1 MDDAVW
7 HMVAKVDI
15 PELKIRGGDIL
26 RFNPALGPLPW
37 TIGRRAD
44 LNFGAVLNQMNL
56 GALEAVDI
64 TPSFAIEELTRRA
77 GPPARILPLRP
88 RPQQSAG

>member
-15 PELKIRGGDIL
+15 PELRIREGDIL
-26 RFNPALGPLPW
+26 RFNPALGSLPW
-37 TIGRRAD
+37 TIGRRTD
-44 LNFGAVLNQMNL
+44 LNFGAVLNQVNL
-56 GALEAVDI
+56 GALEPVDI
-64 TPSFAIEELTRRA
+64 TPSYATEALTRRA
-77 GPPARILPLRP
+77 SPPARILPLRP